1 MNKIKFLLY
10 LGIISLLL
18 NIYLIKGAID
28 SYKTNIPF
36 FQKKIYLCQLKFQ
49 NFPPD
54 FNSWSNEQKNIYP
67 IFRLPKRLLFYLEH
81 DYSGEL
87 FETYNDKQLLSDYSK
102 VFSSKKFNFT
112 SNGSDYFFN
121 LYVHTPKD
129 EIPDFRYKS
138 NEFIL
143 MVEWLVVRTYLQS
156 FGEGTDAEYKCA
168 QSNLN
173 LKTVIGKKK

>member
-36 FQKKIYLCQLKFQ
+36 FQKKIYLCKLKFQ
-49 NFPPD
+49 NFHPD
-54 FNSWSNEQKNIYP
+54 FNSWSKKQKNIYP
-67 IFRLPKRLLFYLEH
+67 IFRLPKRLFFYLQH

-87 FETYNDKQLLSDYSK
+87 FERYNYKQLLSDYSK
-102 VFSSKKFNFT
+102 VFLPKKFNFT

-143 MVEWLVVRTYLQS
+143 MGEWLVVRTYLQS
-156 FGEGTDAEYKCA
+156 FGEDMDAEYKCA

>member
-49 NFPPD
+49 NFPRD
-54 FNSWSNEQKNIYP
+54 FNSWSKEQKNIYP
-67 IFRLPKRLLFYLEH
+67 IFRLPERLFFYLEH

-87 FETYNDKQLLSDYSK
+87 FEIYDDKQLLTDYSK

-112 SNGSDYFFN
+112 SNGSVYFFD

-129 EIPDFRYKS
+129 EIPDFRHKS
-138 NEFIL
+138 NAFMLIG
-143 MVEWLVVRTYLQS
+143 EWLGVTTYLQS
-156 FGEGTDAEYKCA
+156 LGEEEDAEYKCV
-168 QSNLN
+168 QSILN
-173 LKTVIGKKK
+173 LKTLIRKKK